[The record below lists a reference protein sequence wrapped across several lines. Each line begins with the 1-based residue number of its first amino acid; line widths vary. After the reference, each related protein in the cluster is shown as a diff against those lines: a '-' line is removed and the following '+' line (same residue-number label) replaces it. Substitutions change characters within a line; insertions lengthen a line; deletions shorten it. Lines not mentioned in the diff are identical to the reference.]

1 MNATAELGQLLD
13 ALGDAIERGADQTR
27 VFLASPAGRR
37 VRSLTASGLLLATP
51 MVLRHPF
58 FRTPLG
64 RAIEIGGAAA
74 LIAKGAAIIRDWEP
88 APGPVAPGPDRPH
101 RLKPDHRPR
110 PRNAEL
116 GGQCDVQ
123 PVCVRFLR

>member
-51 MVLRHPF
+51 MILRHPF

-64 RAIEIGGAAA
+64 RAIELGGAAA
-74 LIAKGAAIIRDWEP
+74 LIAKGATVIRDWEP
-88 APGPVAPGPDRPH
+88 APGPVATGPG
-101 RLKPDHRPR
+101 
-110 PRNAEL
+110 
-116 GGQCDVQ
+116 
-123 PVCVRFLR
+123 

>member
-1 MNATAELGQLLD
+1 VNATAELGQLLD
-13 ALGDAIERGADQTR
+13 ALGDAVGRGADQTR
-27 VFLASPAGRR
+27 VFLASSAGRR

-74 LIAKGAAIIRDWEP
+74 LIAKGATIIRDWEP
-88 APGPVAPGPDRPH
+88 APGGVATGS
-101 RLKPDHRPR
+101 
-110 PRNAEL
+110 
-116 GGQCDVQ
+116 G
-123 PVCVRFLR
+123 

>member
-1 MNATAELGQLLD
+1 VNATAELGHLLD
-13 ALGDAIERGADQTR
+13 ALGDAIERGADHTR
-27 VFLASPAGRR
+27 VYLAWPPGRR

-88 APGPVAPGPDRPH
+88 APGPVAPGSGSRSPAPARPS
-101 RLKPDHRPR
+101 PTTP
-110 PRNAEL
+110 
-116 GGQCDVQ
+116 
-123 PVCVRFLR
+123 

>member
-1 MNATAELGQLLD
+1 MNATAELGQLID
-13 ALGDAIERGADQTR
+13 TLGDAIERGADQTR

-88 APGPVAPGPDRPH
+88 GPGPVAPGPGSPAPAQARPSSST
-101 RLKPDHRPR
+101 P
-110 PRNAEL
+110 
-116 GGQCDVQ
+116 
-123 PVCVRFLR
+123 